1 MFLAVIAHKYALL
14 VSQRSCGHFL
24 KLSDS
29 ILSEQVIARPDYI
42 PPPIAA
48 DLRPC
53 ADGSTVRTDLVACRA
68 AALLIAYGAAGVG
81 VARIGQLGQIDGRT
95 DRAIA

>member
-14 VSQRSCGHFL
+14 LSQRSCGHFL

-29 ILSEQVIARPDYI
+29 ILSEQVIARPNYI
-42 PPPIAA
+42 PPA
-48 DLRPC
+48 DRGGSTSVC
-53 ADGSTVRTDLVACRA
+53 GSADGSTVRTDLVACRA

-81 VARIGQLGQIDGRT
+81 VARLGQLGQIDGP
-95 DRAIA
+95 